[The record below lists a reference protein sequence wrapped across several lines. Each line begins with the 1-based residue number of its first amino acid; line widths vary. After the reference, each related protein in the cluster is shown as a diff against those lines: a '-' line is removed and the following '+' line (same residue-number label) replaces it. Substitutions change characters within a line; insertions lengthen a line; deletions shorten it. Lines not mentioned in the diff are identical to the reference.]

1 LPERA
6 VPFSI
11 GDLGSREKIVLA
23 RLLLA
28 WVALLVHAA
37 GAQAQY
43 PNRPIK
49 MVVGFAAGGISDVLG
64 RAVAAK
70 MSTTIGQPVIVE
82 NKPGAG
88 TTIAGDAVAKAAPDG
103 YTIWLQDI
111 TSHAINASLYTK
123 LPYDSVNDFTPI
135 GLVAS
140 TPLMLVVHPS
150 TPAKNVKELAALLKA
165 NPGKYSY
172 GSSGTGTILHL
183 ASELFNKG
191 QGLEL
196 LHVPYKGSGP
206 ATQAILAGEVT
217 YVFSTMPPAVSN
229 AKAGKLRALAVTTPK
244 RVSTAPEVPTMIEA
258 GVPGFEVVLY
268 SGVLGPKG
276 LDPAVVRKLNAEF
289 AKVVATDDIKT
300 VFQKLG
306 ADAITSTPEG
316 FRDMLEKEIAKL
328 GPVVKASGAKAD

>member
-1 LPERA
+1 MRILILVAAA
-6 VPFSI
+6 VT
-11 GDLGSREKIVLA
+11 GL
-23 RLLLA
+23 
-28 WVALLVHAA
+28 
-37 GAQAQY
+37 AQAQSDY

-70 MSTTIGQPVIVE
+70 MTTTIGQPVIVE

-88 TTIAGDAVAKAAPDG
+88 TTIAGDAVAKSAPDG

-123 LPYDSVNDFTPI
+123 LPYDSVRDFTTVT
-135 GLVAS
+135 LVAS

-150 TPAKNVKELAALLKA
+150 TPAKSVKELAALLKA
-165 NPGKYSY
+165 NPGKYTY

-183 ASELFNKG
+183 ASELFNSRE
-191 QGLEL
+191 GLQV

-206 ATQAILAGEVT
+206 ATQAILAGDVT

-258 GVPGFEVVLY
+258 GVPNFEIILY

-276 LDPAVVRKLNAEF
+276 MDAGVVRKLNAEF
-289 AKVVATDDIKT
+289 AKVVATDEIKG
-300 VFQKLG
+300 VFQQLG
-306 ADAITSTPEG
+306 ADAISSTPEA
-316 FRDMLEKEIAKL
+316 FHEMMEKEIAKL
-328 GPVVKASGAKAD
+328 APVVKASGAKAD

>member
-1 LPERA
+1 MREVLGLA
-6 VPFSI
+6 V
-11 GDLGSREKIVLA
+11 IVA
-23 RLLLA
+23 A
-28 WVALLVHAA
+28 SGFAGPAHA
-37 GAQAQY
+37 QSDY
-43 PNRPIK
+43 PARPIK

-64 RAVAAK
+64 RAIAAR
-70 MSTTIGQPVIVE
+70 MTTTIGQPVVVE

-88 TTIAGDAVAKAAPDG
+88 TTIAGDAVARAAPDG

-123 LPYDSVNDFTPI
+123 LPYDSIRDFTTVT
-135 GLVAS
+135 LVAS

-150 TPAKNVKELAALLKA
+150 TPAKSVKELAALLKA

-183 ASELFNKG
+183 ASELFNSG
-191 QGLEL
+191 EGLQV

-244 RVSTAPEVPTMIEA
+244 RVAAAPEVPTMIEA
-258 GVPGFEVVLY
+258 GVPNFEIILY
-268 SGVLGPKG
+268 NGVLGPRG
-276 LDPAVVRKLNAEF
+276 MDAAVVRKLNAEF
-289 AKVVATDDIKT
+289 AKVVATDEIKT
-300 VFQKLG
+300 VFEKLG
-306 ADAITSTPEG
+306 ADAISSTPES
-316 FRDMLEKEIAKL
+316 FHAMLEREIAKL
-328 GPVVKASGAKAD
+328 APVVKASGAKAD

>member
-1 LPERA
+1 MR
-6 VPFSI
+6 FSI
-11 GDLGSREKIVLA
+11 LA
-23 RLLLA
+23 
-28 WVALLVHAA
+28 VALLS
-37 GAQAQY
+37 GTAQAQSDY

-49 MVVGFAAGGISDVLG
+49 MIVGFAAGGISDVLG

-70 MSTTIGQPVIVE
+70 MTTTIGQPVIVE

-123 LPYDSVNDFTPI
+123 LPYDSTRDFTTI
-135 GLVAS
+135 ALVAS

-150 TPAKNVKELAALLKA
+150 TQARSVKELIALLKA

-183 ASELFNKG
+183 ASELFDNS
-191 QGLEL
+191 QGLQV
-196 LHVPYKGSGP
+196 LHVPYKGSSP
-206 ATQAILAGEVT
+206 ATQAILAGDVT

-244 RVSTAPEVPTMIEA
+244 RVAAAPDVPTMIEA
-258 GVPGFEVVLY
+258 GVPNFEIVLY
-268 SGVLGPKG
+268 NGVLGPKG
-276 LDPAVVRKLNAEF
+276 LDPAIVRKLNAEF
-289 AKVVATDDIKT
+289 AKVVATDEIKS
-300 VFQKLG
+300 VFQQLG
-306 ADAITSTPEG
+306 ADAISTTPEA
-316 FRDMLEKEIAKL
+316 FHAMIESEIAKL
-328 GPVVKASGAKAD
+328 APVVKASGAKAD